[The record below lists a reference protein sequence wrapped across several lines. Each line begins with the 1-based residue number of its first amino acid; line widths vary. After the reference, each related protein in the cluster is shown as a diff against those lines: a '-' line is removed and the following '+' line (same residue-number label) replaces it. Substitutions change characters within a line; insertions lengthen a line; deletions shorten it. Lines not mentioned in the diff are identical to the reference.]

1 MHDRRSL
8 CRAGNRYLLC
18 KPMKEP
24 KGREGGRDKGM
35 SIEIKEYEVY

>member
-1 MHDRRSL
+1 MHDRQSL

-24 KGREGGRDKGM
+24 KGKEGGREGQGN
-35 SIEIKEYEVY
+35 VH